1 MKKVVWTL
9 GMLALTVGMAS
20 AQDTNELV
28 PTAPVVYETAQT
40 SSALDR
46 AIIANENKL
55 MDALAKKDKA
65 GFTAM
70 VTPDAIGVDS
80 MMGVMKTSDFAAMLD
95 QVNVTS
101 WKISDEKVHWIDPNN
116 AVIAYKWTGAGTFQG
131 QKFPSPVWA
140 STVWTK
146 KGDKWLAAFHQ
157 ESEAAKPPAPA
168 KK

>member
-9 GMLALTVGMAS
+9 GMLVLTGGMAS

-28 PTAPVVYETAQT
+28 PTAPVLYETAQT
-40 SSALDR
+40 PSALDR

-55 MDALAKKDKA
+55 NDALSKKDKA
-65 GFTAM
+65 AFSAL
-70 VTPDAIGVDS
+70 VTPEAIGLDS
-80 MMGVMKTSDFAAMLD
+80 MMGVLKTSDFIAMFD
-95 QVNVTS
+95 QVTLTS

-116 AVIAYKWTGAGTFQG
+116 AVLAYKWTGTSTYQG
-131 QKFPSPVWA
+131 QKLPSPVWA

-146 KGDKWLAAFHQ
+146 KGDKWLATFHQ
-157 ESEAAKPPAPA
+157 ETEAVKAPPA

>member
-9 GMLALTVGMAS
+9 GMLVLTSGMAS

-28 PTAPVVYETAQT
+28 PTAPVLYETAQAP
-40 SSALDR
+40 SALDR
-46 AIIANENKL
+46 AIIANENKM

-65 GFTAM
+65 AFSAL
-70 VTPDAIGVDS
+70 VTPNAIGLDA
-80 MMGVMKTSDFAAMLD
+80 MMGVMKTSDFIAMID
-95 QVNVTS
+95 QVTVTN

-116 AVIAYKWTGAGTFQG
+116 AVIAYKWTGTGTFQG

-146 KGDKWLAAFHQ
+146 KGDKWLATFHQ
-157 ESEAAKPPAPA
+157 ESEAAKPAPA

>member
-9 GMLALTVGMAS
+9 GMLVLTGAMAS

-28 PTAPVVYETAQT
+28 PTAPVLYETAQP
-40 SSALDR
+40 SALDR
-46 AIIANENKL
+46 AIIANENKM

-65 GFTAM
+65 AFSAL
-70 VTPDAIGVDS
+70 VTPEAIGLDS
-80 MMGVMKTSDFAAMLD
+80 MMGVMKTSDFIAMID
-95 QVNVTS
+95 QVTVTN

-116 AVIAYKWTGAGTFQG
+116 AVIAYKWTGTGTFQG

-140 STVWTK
+140 STIWTK

-157 ESEAAKPPAPA
+157 ESEIAKAPPA